1 MEKRRIPVK
10 VQPPPSVP
18 DEREGAKVLRPTTFR
33 LDGKIV
39 VVTGGAS
46 GIGRA
51 IADCFA
57 AAGAHIRILD
67 INVKSAQRA
76 VEEIN
81 GMGGGK
87 AAAYTCDVS
96 DSAQVHK
103 TFERLFRE
111 EHVDILV
118 NNAGI
123 AHVGKLEDTTGKDFD
138 TVLHVNVKGVYHCMQ
153 ACITRMKQNGG
164 GVILNMASIAAT
176 AGLPDRFAYSMS
188 KGAVVAMTYSVA
200 KDYIGC
206 NIRCN
211 CISPA
216 RVHTPFVDG
225 FVSKNYPGREEEML
239 QKLSEA
245 QPVGRMATPHEVA
258 TLALFLCSNEAS
270 FITGVDYPIDGGFFK
285 LRD

>member
-1 MEKRRIPVK
+1 MTL
-10 VQPPPSVP
+10 QPPPSVP
-18 DEREGAKVLRPTTFR
+18 VDSEEPRLLRPTTFR
-33 LDGKIV
+33 LDGKTAVI
-39 VVTGGAS
+39 TGGAS

-67 INVKSAQRA
+67 INVESAETA
-76 VEEIN
+76 VEEISR
-81 GMGGGK
+81 MGGK
-87 AAAYTCDVS
+87 ASAYTCDVS
-96 DSAQVHK
+96 DSRQVQG
-103 TFERLFRE
+103 TFQKLFRT

-123 AHVGKLEDTTGKDFD
+123 AHIGKLQDTMEKDFD
-138 TVLHVNVKGVYHCMQ
+138 AVLGVNVKGVYHCMQ
-153 ACITRMKQNGG
+153 ACIGHMKENGG

-176 AGLPDRFAYSMS
+176 AGLSDRFAYSMS

-200 KDYIGC
+200 KDYISDK
-206 NIRCN
+206 IRCN

-225 FVSKNYPGREEEML
+225 FVSKNYPGREVEMM
-239 QKLSEA
+239 QKLAEA
-245 QPVGRMATPHEVA
+245 QPVGRMANPHEVA
-258 TLALFLCSNEAS
+258 TLALFLCSKEAS